1 MVFFFFFSLRHFG
14 SCQGSDGSEGGRAW
28 GLGLGSE
35 VLFCGEEL
43 GLDPAPV
50 RTP

>member
-1 MVFFFFFSLRHFG
+1 MVDFFLALGILGVVRDLMDQKG
-14 SCQGSDGSEGGRAW
+14 AGPG

-35 VLFCGEEL
+35 VLFCREEL